1 MEPSKHSDDVGEEEH
16 ESQEPTDS
24 LLAEISLTS
33 SLSTRPDSQTTQME
47 VACEDWNEDFVF
59 DGKDEEGEVDQTEN
73 SVEDGRRVERIVSVV
88 VPQSIKERQA
98 NVNGDL
104 GHVKDFA
111 LLVEELKKL
120 RAIAVGKGI
129 VDGPSA
135 ELWAEADD
143 IIDLATSDN
152 DSHTLPPC
160 SPSSAGFGF
169 DPFDEESSPGVAS
182 SRKRRKSVL
191 SLDDDFFAA
200 PPIMSAY
207 RDKPAVEV
215 ATKTAPPP
223 PRLIP
228 KPSRHEPSSSS
239 ATSSSTT
246 SSVARAVIETMHQ
259 RRMASTST
267 IGDSPAS
274 AAPKKMPFDSTTLR
288 ELVAHVR
295 VLCRRLTELVR
306 SAESPLSSRSQ
317 SPHLSPTPSLG
328 QVLAGS
334 VASSPSFGSGRPAK
348 KSKSSTDVL
357 APMKGKENELGG
369 HILMAVI

>member
-1 MEPSKHSDDVGEEEH
+1 
-16 ESQEPTDS
+16 
-24 LLAEISLTS
+24 
-33 SLSTRPDSQTTQME
+33 ME
-47 VACEDWNEDFVF
+47 VLCEDWNEDFVF
-59 DGKDEEGEVDQTEN
+59 EGKDEDGDVDQVEN
-73 SVEDGRRVERIVSVV
+73 SVEDGRRVERVVSVI

-111 LLVEELKKL
+111 LLVEELKRL
-120 RAIAVGKGI
+120 RAIAISKGI

-135 ELWAEADD
+135 DLWAEADD

-191 SLDDDFFAA
+191 SLDDDFFAG
-200 PPIMSAY
+200 PPVVSTTH
-207 RDKPAVEV
+207 RDKPVE
-215 ATKTAPPP
+215 ASTKTAPPP
-223 PRLIP
+223 PRLVS
-228 KPSRHEPSSSS
+228 KSSRHEASSSS
-239 ATSSSTT
+239 SS

-259 RRMASTST
+259 RRTALTTS
-267 IGDSPAS
+267 GDSSGAS
-274 AAPKKMPFDSTTLR
+274 APKKMPFDSTTLR

-295 VLCRRLTELVR
+295 ILCRRLTELVR

-348 KSKSSTDVL
+348 KTKSSTDVL